1 MPLTRRE
8 ILRIGAFA
16 PAGFVAG
23 RAAAKVSDA
32 VTRAASALRPKAT
45 GTSAT
50 RCAACGAGDHTMLDP
65 RCPAAKRVI

>member
-16 PAGFVAG
+16 PAGFVAA

-32 VTRAASALRPKAT
+32 VTRAAPGLRPQAA

-50 RCAACGAGDHTMLDP
+50 RCAACGANDHTMLDP